1 MSAIL
6 ILCYN
11 PTEPNIRGEKMSKSS
26 FNEKWRYAHLGEQDW
41 TEIDLP
47 HDAMLAEERSADN
60 VSGKNS
66 GWYAG
71 RDYVYEKRFAVP
83 ADWKDKAVLF
93 EFEGV
98 YRKPK
103 VYLNGNLA
111 GECCYGYTG
120 FYVSADQFLRYGEE
134 NVVRVEAFNAEQP
147 NSRWYSGAGIYRPV
161 WLHVLPKEHIALNGI
176 RIKTKSYVQPEIE
189 VAVQTTG
196 AGTVT
201 IEIFDGEN
209 GIASRRE
216 ETSGEMSV
224 SIALTQAKLWS
235 AESPYLYRCR
245 VAFGADVREET
256 FGIRLIECDAER
268 GFLVNGRR
276 VILRGACIH
285 HDNGILGAVNHP
297 FADARK
303 IALLRESGYNAIRS
317 AHNPCSK
324 ATLEAC
330 DRLGMFVMDE
340 YADMW
345 YIHKLKYDFADDFER
360 EWRRDLKAL
369 VDKDYNHP
377 SVIMYSIGNEVA
389 ETAQK
394 KGVELTGQLAQYLH
408 TLDDRPVTCGV
419 NIFFNLLSSLGF
431 GVYTDKKAEQGAV
444 TPKKAKKK
452 TVGSEFFND
461 LAGLLGATTMKAGA
475 TLPGC
480 NAKTKDAFAALD
492 VAGYNYGILRYKR
505 DLKRI
510 PSRVIVGSETFCSD
524 ARKFWLQAQSSNAL
538 IGDFVWSG
546 MDYLGEVGIGAWEY
560 DDYAP
565 DFTGGVGWLTASAGR
580 LDLIGRA
587 GAETAYTKVAFDQEK
602 IRLAAVRP
610 DKAFAKHSPSA
621 WRMSNAMES
630 WSWEGCEGKKTAV
643 EVYAT
648 GKTVELLLN
657 GKKIGRKRVPKN
669 ARLRFCVRYRQ
680 GELIAVSYDAENRE
694 IGRASLRTA
703 GSDTKL
709 TLAPER
715 LTVKQGELCYVRLQ
729 YTDGNGTIKPLKR
742 GEIKVRAE
750 GGKLLA
756 LGSASPYNE
765 RGYRNDTTDTYYG
778 EALAIVLPDGAG
790 TVRVCAESPYGSG
803 AATIRCE

>member
-1 MSAIL
+1 M
-6 ILCYN
+6 
-11 PTEPNIRGEKMSKSS
+11 EKIS
-26 FNEKWRYAHLGEQDW
+26 FNENWRYAHLGEQDW
-41 TEIDLP
+41 QKIDLP
-47 HDAMLAEERSADN
+47 HDAMLSEPRSAEN

-71 RDYVYEKRFAVP
+71 RDYVYEKRFF
-83 ADWKDKAVLF
+83 ADAAWKGKEVFF

-103 VYLNGNLA
+103 VYINGNLA
-111 GECCYGYTG
+111 GEHCYGYTG
-120 FYVSADQFLRYGEE
+120 FYVAADKYLRYGEE
-134 NVVRVEAFNAEQP
+134 NIVRVEAFNAEQP

-161 WLHVLPKEHIALNGI
+161 WLYLFPKEHVALNGLK
-176 RIKTKSYVQPEIE
+176 IKTTNYAEPEIE
-189 VAVQTTG
+189 VSVRTTG
-196 AGTVT
+196 AGIVT
-201 IEIFDGEN
+201 IDIFDGEN
-209 GIASRRE
+209 SIASRRE
-216 ETSGEMSV
+216 ETSGVLRV
-224 SIALTQAKLWS
+224 SIALPQAKLWS

-245 VAFGADVREET
+245 VAYGDDVCEET
-256 FGIRLIECDAER
+256 FGVRLIECDAKR
-268 GFLVNGRR
+268 GFCVNGQR

-303 IALLRESGYNAIRS
+303 IELLRASGYNAIRS

-360 EWRRDLKAL
+360 EWKRDLKAL
-369 VDKDYNHP
+369 VEKDYNHP

-394 KGVELTGQLAQYLH
+394 KGIALTEQLTQYLH
-408 TLDDRPVTCGV
+408 SLDDRLVTCGI

-431 GVYTDKKAEQGAV
+431 GVYTDKKAEQSAK
-444 TPKKAKKK
+444 TPRKARKKK
-452 TVGSEFFND
+452 SVGSEFFNN
-461 LAGLLGATTMKAGA
+461 LAGLFGSTAMKVGA

-480 NAKTKDAFAALD
+480 NAKTRGAFAALD

-505 DLKRI
+505 DLKHI

-524 ARKFWLQAQSSNAL
+524 ARKFWLRAQKSNAL

-565 DFTGGVGWLTASAGR
+565 DFTGGAGWLTASAGR

-602 IRLAAVRP
+602 VRLASVRP

-621 WRMSNAMES
+621 WRMSNATES

-657 GKKIGRKRVPKN
+657 GKKIGRKRVPKS
-669 ARLRFCVRYRQ
+669 ARVCFYVKYLP
-680 GELIAVSYDAENRE
+680 GELVAVSYDAENRE
-694 IGRASLRTA
+694 IGRASLHTA
-703 GSDTKL
+703 GKDTKL

-715 LTVKQGELCYVRLQ
+715 LTVKNGELCYVRLQ
-729 YTDGNGTIKPLKR
+729 YTDENGMIKPLAR
-742 GEIKVRAE
+742 GEIKVSAE
-750 GGKLLA
+750 GGRLLA
-756 LGSASPYNE
+756 LGSASPYNP
-765 RGYRNDTTDTYYG
+765 RGYLGDTTDTYYG

-790 TVRVCAESPYGSG
+790 TVSVCAESPYGKG
-803 AATIRCE
+803 AAAIRCE